1 MQFEYQISRSIH
13 DEHQNTITYLEKLET
28 ELLKHGHDKAPDLAE
43 GDLGSI
49 IWQLIPLIEEEIG
62 IHFQFEEESIFP
74 ILDTAG
80 DSGITFLLTEEH
92 RTILPLGER
101 LMELARGT
109 RNNTLDDETWSE
121 LRRLGIELIERLV
134 SHIQKEEMG
143 LLPMIET
150 LIDEEQDAELSN
162 NYAMMR

>member
-28 ELLKHGHDKAPDLAE
+28 ELLKHSHDKAPDLSE

-49 IWQLIPLIEEEIG
+49 IWQLIPLVEEEIG
-62 IHFQFEEESIFP
+62 VHFQFEEESIFP

-109 RNNTLDDETWSE
+109 RDNTLDHETWSE

>member
-1 MQFEYQISRSIH
+1 MQFEYQICRSIH
-13 DEHQNTITYLEKLET
+13 DEHQNTINYLEKLET
-28 ELLKHGHDKAPDLAE
+28 ELLKYSHDKAPDLAE

-49 IWQLIPLIEEEIG
+49 IWQLIPLVEEEIG

-101 LMELARGT
+101 LMELAKGT
-109 RNNTLDDETWSE
+109 RDNTLDDETWSE

-150 LIDEEQDAELSN
+150 LIDDEQDADLSN